1 MGNSLG
7 RLSNPHFPGPRRP
20 AFDRRTESILPRS
33 RIARTNGPSGRV
45 PQGFVRR
52 VRRDPGDRLRA
63 VVHAPPRATLPPV
76 DGGVRDLPRPGP
88 LVANRDGDRG
98 GVVRRLGV
106 ARAKP
111 RGPQLSVSRPA
122 AVIEC
127 RKALKRKTV
136 ARSSTSS
143 SRNRAPIFGGT
154 DKRSG

>member
-63 VVHAPPRATLPPV
+63 VVHAPPRATLPPA

-88 LVANRDGDRG
+88 VVANRDGDSG
-98 GVVRRLGV
+98 GVVRRVGGG
-106 ARAKP
+106 RAEP
-111 RGPQLSVSRPA
+111 RRPHLVVCLPA
-122 AVIEC
+122 TVIES
-127 RKALKRKTV
+127 REALKWRT
-136 ARSSTSS
+136 AAGSTLSFVG
-143 SRNRAPIFGGT
+143 N
-154 DKRSG
+154 